1 MIKIIYLILW
11 TLPTILRYIRNDL
24 FCLLYSKRIARLSKD
39 NPLFDTK
46 AVKRRCSK
54 KPNER
59 HSIDHSYKD
68 TIQTHLRCVTYL
80 LLFTA

>member
-39 NPLFDTK
+39 NPLHIFEQ
-46 AVKRRCSK
+46 SK
-54 KPNER
+54 GGALKNLM
-59 HSIDHSYKD
+59 KD
-68 TIQTHLRCVTYL
+68 IL
-80 LLFTA
+80 